1 MFVADGTTQPDALTL
16 VALGLFFSIFVILS
30 LPDAVRRLRALR
42 QAEEAT
48 GWPERGRRARAVNTL
63 IASVIFAV
71 AGPILLVVGIVQ
83 AARHGLALPHA
94 HLFARAWQPNA
105 FSAVFFGVFF
115 PVALIVQERRG
126 GVLRAAWRGGPRA
139 RFWLMVSGIGFVC
152 FVAGAATGYPFILV
166 IGAVMGTGGQLLLGL
181 DHFRRTAT
189 VRLRKTV
196 LARYVLATLAAAML
210 LLLAFENLS
219 SSGNTTVTRP
229 RAPALALLKVG
240 DCLQDPAASNTT
252 SLTSIPCTR
261 PHTAQVYASTTVFAS
276 SSTNCDKDLLGG
288 VVLPPNTSYETVT
301 YGEAF
306 PGDMLCL
313 IITPAIT
320 WSLVHQ

>member
-1 MFVADGTTQPDALTL
+1 MSVADGTTQPDALTL

-30 LPDAVRRLRALR
+30 LPNAVRRLQALR
-42 QAEEAT
+42 QAEAAT

-115 PVALIVQERRG
+115 PIALIVQERRG

-152 FVAGAATGYPFILV
+152 FVAGAATGYPFLLV

-196 LARYVLATLAAAML
+196 LARYVLAMLAAATM

-219 SSGNTTVTRP
+219 SSGNTVTP
-229 RAPALALLKVG
+229 RTPALALLKVG

-261 PHTAQVYASTTVFAS
+261 PHTAQVYAFTTALAS
-276 SSTNCDKDLLGG
+276 MTTGCDKGLFDETA
-288 VVLPPNTSYETVT
+288 LPPNTSYETVT
-301 YGEAF
+301 YGEAS